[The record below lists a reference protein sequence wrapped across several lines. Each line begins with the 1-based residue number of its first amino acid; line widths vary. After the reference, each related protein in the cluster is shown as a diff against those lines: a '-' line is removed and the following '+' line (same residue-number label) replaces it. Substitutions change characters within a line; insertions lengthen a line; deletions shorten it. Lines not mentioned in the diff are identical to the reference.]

1 MKLGEMLLRDGR
13 LTEPQLEAALRYQ
26 ARDGGRLGTVLV
38 EHGFV
43 DLEALT
49 VYLGLELGIPIA
61 TGAMLER
68 AKRAAVRLLQP
79 AQAFK
84 HKCVPLVVQ
93 DRQLVAAIEDPHD
106 FATLDALQQITG
118 YRVLPRV
125 APELRIY
132 YYIERYYGVPRPA
145 RYIKFGDA
153 PRGDEGVIDTGLP
166 APPLPGLPPT
176 AAAPIAAPGPKPRLR
191 TPSGLVPPGDPREAK
206 LGKLFDD
213 SEASGDARAP
223 AQAAGAGDAGPVTGE
238 PPAAGDRDSAEA
250 LELEAED
257 LIVTLDAESEAAAE
271 AVPIA
276 TKLEPSAPT
285 VSGIT
290 SPVIPLPLSADL
302 ALRELVGATDRNR
315 IVEILLGYSVA
326 TFEAAVVFTV
336 RDNIAFGWKAIGA
349 LLGHAHVEH
358 LLIPCDAPSVIQAG
372 LASETGIFHGPV
384 APSTVNSYFY
394 KVMQCAEPA
403 LVTVGVIQI
412 RKRVVNV
419 LYGHGPRLTPLQLD
433 VLKQILGS
441 AAEAYARLIAV
452 SKRSGSQ
459 ARM

>member
-1 MKLGEMLLRDGR
+1 MKLGEMLVRDGR

-79 AQAFK
+79 THSFK
-84 HKCVPLVVQ
+84 YKCVPLVVQ
-93 DRQLVAAIEDPHD
+93 DRQLIAAIEDPHD
-106 FATLDALQQITG
+106 FATLDALSQITG

-132 YYIERYYGVPRPA
+132 YYIERYYGVPRPP
-145 RYIKFGDA
+145 RFVKFGDT
-153 PRGDEGVIDTGLP
+153 PRGDEGIVDTGLP

-176 AAAPIAAPGPKPRLR
+176 TASPIVAPGPQPRLR
-191 TPSGLVPPGDPREAK
+191 SIKLAK
-206 LGKLFDD
+206 MFDD
-213 SEASGDARAP
+213 S
-223 AQAAGAGDAGPVTGE
+223 
-238 PPAAGDRDSAEA
+238 EA

-257 LIVTLDAESEAAAE
+257 LIDSLDAEAEAAAE

-276 TKLEPSAPT
+276 EAPLQLSAPT
-285 VSGIT
+285 VSRAPTHPHAPAPI
-290 SPVIPLPLSADL
+290 SADV
-302 ALRELVGATDRNR
+302 ALRELATAVDRNR
-315 IVEILLGYSVA
+315 IVEVLLGFSAA
-326 TFEAAVVFTV
+326 TFDAAVVFTV
-336 RDNIAFGWKAIGA
+336 RDHMAFGWKAIGQ
-349 LLGHAHVEH
+349 LPGHGNVEH
-358 LLIPCDAPSVIQAG
+358 LLIPLDAPSVVQAAI
-372 LASETGIFHGPV
+372 ASETGVMHGPL

-394 KVMQCAEPA
+394 KVLQCAEPS
-403 LVTVGVIQI
+403 LVTVAVIQI
-412 RKRVVNV
+412 GKRVVNV
-419 LYGHGPRLTPLQLD
+419 LYGHGPTLSALQLE
-433 VLKQILGS
+433 VLQQICQS

-452 SKRSGSQ
+452 SKRG
-459 ARM
+459 AKRGA